1 MHQSAFTSSPG
12 GYHTWLH
19 HKLEDNGKPAGGRPQ
34 PGQEL
39 TYAQTDKTENILPQ
53 APSIGQAHTHTR
65 LMALC
70 PGLPRWASTRKVKPM
85 WILLKQETVVSAGT
99 YASLHLAPD
108 RLPCQHPTTQFN
120 TGWMPFLPIYWIG
133 LGIKTTANQVLTITE
148 AQEHCCCNSWQVCTG
163 RHENHTQI
171 NSSVRLSYNL
181 LHHIST
187 KKCAVNNDEGSMQ
200 LTAGLLIG
208 TGRGNMLSANWLGF
222 HKRQLNDWQQQVKAI
237 LYTRAAGTGLEV
249 DVCDKRRC
257 RVRWR
262 LQQTQLLTFILLL
275 LFKMTSQTWKSS
287 YTLCPPPKKK
297 IHRVNFWIT
306 QSKINWFKWFLA
318 YTILQKFCLSDFDPV
333 HHTWKLLVHEVKV
346 TFLHSKKWIH
356 HK

>member
-70 PGLPRWASTRKVKPM
+70 PGLPRWASTRKVKPI

-108 RLPCQHPTTQFN
+108 RLPRQHPTTQFN

-133 LGIKTTANQVLTITE
+133 IGIKTTANQVLTITE

-163 RHENHTQI
+163 RHENI
-171 NSSVRLSYNL
+171 LR
-181 LHHIST
+181 
-187 KKCAVNNDEGSMQ
+187 
-200 LTAGLLIG
+200 LTAVWDIATTYCITFQQKSAQWTTTKAACDRQRDYWSGLDEATCCRQ
-208 TGRGNMLSANWLGF
+208 TGSAFTSTSW
-222 HKRQLNDWQQQVKAI
+222 
-237 LYTRAAGTGLEV
+237 TTGSS
-249 DVCDKRRC
+249 
-257 RVRWR
+257 RWKPSCIHV
-262 LQQTQLLTFILLL
+262 LLA
-275 LFKMTSQTWKSS
+275 
-287 YTLCPPPKKK
+287 
-297 IHRVNFWIT
+297 
-306 QSKINWFKWFLA
+306 LA
-318 YTILQKFCLSDFDPV
+318 SR
-333 HHTWKLLVHEVKV
+333 
-346 TFLHSKKWIH
+346 
-356 HK
+356 

>member
-1 MHQSAFTSSPG
+1 MHNNWSSKKIGCIKVLSPPVQVATIRDCIINWKTTVSQLEEG
-12 GYHTWLH
+12 LSLGKNLH
-19 HKLEDNGKPAGGRPQ
+19 MHRQTKPK
-34 PGQEL
+34 
-39 TYAQTDKTENILPQ
+39 TYCLKPHLLDR
-53 APSIGQAHTHTR
+53 HTHTR

-70 PGLPRWASTRKVKPM
+70 PGLARWASTRKVKPI

-108 RLPCQHPTTQFN
+108 RLPRRHPTTQFN

-163 RHENHTQI
+163 RHEYHTQI
-171 NSSVRLSYNL
+171 NSSVRHSYNL

-187 KKCAVNNDEGSMQ
+187 KKCAVNDDKGSMRP
-200 LTAGLLIG
+200 TAGLLIG

-222 HKRQLNDWQQQVKAI
+222 HKHQLNDWQQQVKAI

-257 RVRWR
+257 RVRRR
-262 LQQTQLLTFILLL
+262 LQQTQLLAFILLL
-275 LFKMTSQTWKSS
+275 LFKMTSQMWKSS
-287 YTLCPPPKKK
+287 CTLCPP
-297 IHRVNFWIT
+297 
-306 QSKINWFKWFLA
+306 
-318 YTILQKFCLSDFDPV
+318 QKRFTV
-333 HHTWKLLVHEVKV
+333 
-346 TFLHSKKWIH
+346 
-356 HK
+356 